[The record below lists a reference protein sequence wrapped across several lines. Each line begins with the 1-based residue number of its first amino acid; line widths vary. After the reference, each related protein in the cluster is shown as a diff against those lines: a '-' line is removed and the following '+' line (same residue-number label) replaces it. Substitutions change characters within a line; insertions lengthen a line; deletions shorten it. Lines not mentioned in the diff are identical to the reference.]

1 MDDVSSL
8 NSDRSKRLS
17 VISKR
22 TTKSDTSLPLS
33 NSQILKRNYY
43 LVFEFFFHFDLFIH
57 CFFSDDWFFPAENIP
72 VDLLLQEAAM
82 KNDVTAVKQLI
93 GLDIDLNK
101 KSQLGR
107 SPIHWAIINNNTE
120 IVALL
125 IRAKCDI
132 EASDKV
138 IFNQIQ

>member
-1 MDDVSSL
+1 
-8 NSDRSKRLS
+8 
-17 VISKR
+17 
-22 TTKSDTSLPLS
+22 
-33 NSQILKRNYY
+33 
-43 LVFEFFFHFDLFIH
+43 
-57 CFFSDDWFFPAENIP
+57 
-72 VDLLLQEAAM
+72 M